1 MKNGKSNFG
10 FSYTHI
16 KHHNIANSEEFRWN
30 FSSSINF
37 FFLKSEK
44 EAPCTKERLL
54 DTDVDDSGNEYG
66 NYLPFIMKIKHVYS
80 YVYYVI

>member
-1 MKNGKSNFG
+1 MKKGIFG
-10 FSYTHI
+10 FSYI
-16 KHHNIANSEEFRWN
+16 KNMSNLFCCN
-30 FSSSINF
+30 FSSSINL

-44 EAPCTKERLL
+44 EAPCTKGLL

-80 YVYYVI
+80 YIYYVI